1 MSSARAHIPVPLI
14 PIKYTRLSESTLK
27 PIYIVYKKYM
37 ESSTPFKNSGE
48 VYEWL
53 SRFINL
59 ERGQSSRSFRLDRME
74 ILSEAA
80 GHPER
85 CAPLI
90 HTAGSKGKGSVT
102 GMIAAIL
109 EEAGYKTACYAS
121 PHVSDFR
128 ERIREGGRKFFDE
141 AIYAQAGEELRAVT
155 GELVHSSKPQHRLF
169 NPSLEGGEEP
179 TFFELMTLWF
189 FLCARLS
196 GCRFMAV
203 ETGLGGRLDATNIA
217 DPLVSVVTP
226 IELEHTDY
234 LGNTLAAIA
243 GEKAGIV
250 KPGRPLVLS
259 EQAGEA
265 LEVFKAKTR
274 ETASPLLYFPERAE
288 LRDILVT
295 EEKTAFTLN
304 LKDPARERVLELSVA
319 IPGEIQAAN
328 AGLAV
333 LALKAAL
340 GDAIGGEAIARGL
353 EGFSLPARFE
363 RIKTKPVFIIDG
375 AHTVRSAGFCVQ
387 TFTRLYGE
395 GGVLLFGCAAGKNA
409 LSMAELLTSRFSR
422 IIITTPGSFKK
433 SLPLETFGAF
443 KQKAGG
449 GGGPPEIMYIPRTE
463 EAIEKAV
470 ELGEKTG
477 LPVLGTGSFYLAA
490 EIRNVIR
497 D

>member
-1 MSSARAHIPVPLI
+1 
-14 PIKYTRLSESTLK
+14 
-27 PIYIVYKKYM
+27 M
-37 ESSTPFKNSGE
+37 ESSTPFNNSGE

-59 ERGQSSRSFRLDRME
+59 ERGQSVRSFRLDRME
-74 ILSEAA
+74 ILAEAA
-80 GHPER
+80 GHPEK
-85 CAPLI
+85 CAPVI

-109 EEAGYKTACYAS
+109 EKAGYKTACYAS

-128 ERIREGGRKFFDE
+128 ERIREGNKFFDE
-141 AIYAQAGEELRAVT
+141 AIYLRAGEELRSLT
-155 GELVHSSKPQHRLF
+155 EDLIHSSKSEYRIF
-169 NPSLEGGEEP
+169 NSAFEDGEEP
-179 TFFELMTLWF
+179 SFFELMTLWF

-203 ETGLGGRLDATNIA
+203 ETGMGGRLDATNIA
-217 DPLVSVVTP
+217 SPLVSVVTP

-234 LGNTLAAIA
+234 LGNSLAAIA

-259 EQAGEA
+259 EQADEA
-265 LEVFKAKTR
+265 LGVFKAKTR
-274 ETASPLLYFPERAE
+274 ETGSPLLYFPERAE
-288 LRDILVT
+288 LKDILVT
-295 EEKTAFTLN
+295 RERTSFTLHLN
-304 LKDPARERVLELSVA
+304 NPGKQHVLELSVA

-333 LALKAAL
+333 LALKTAL
-340 GDAIGGEAIARGL
+340 GGAIDDEAIREGL
-353 EGFSLPARFE
+353 ESFSLPARFE
-363 RIKTKPVFIIDG
+363 RISTGPVFIIDG
-375 AHTVRSAGFCVQ
+375 AHTVRSAGLCVQ

-409 LSMAELLTSRFSR
+409 LSMAELLIPHFSR
-422 IIITTPGSFKK
+422 IIVTTPGSFKK
-433 SLPLETFGAF
+433 SLPFETFGAF
-443 KQKAGG
+443 KQKAGETRD
-449 GGGPPEIMYIPRTE
+449 PPEIIYIPRTE
-463 EAIEKAV
+463 EAIEKAA

-490 EIRNVIR
+490 EIRNKIKGR
-497 D
+497 

>member
-1 MSSARAHIPVPLI
+1 
-14 PIKYTRLSESTLK
+14 
-27 PIYIVYKKYM
+27 M
-37 ESSTPFKNSGE
+37 ESSTPFRNSGE
-48 VYEWL
+48 VFEWL

-59 ERGQSSRSFRLDRME
+59 ERGQSGKSFRLDRME
-74 ILSEAA
+74 ILAERA

-109 EEAGYKTACYAS
+109 EKAGYKTACYAS

-128 ERIREGGRKFFDE
+128 ERIKEGSRFFGE
-141 AIYAQAGEELRAVT
+141 PVYAQAGDELRAVT
-155 GELVHSSKPQHRLF
+155 EDLIHSPKPEYRLF

-203 ETGLGGRLDATNIA
+203 ETGMGGRLDATNIVK
-217 DPLVSVVTP
+217 PLVSVITP
-226 IELEHTDY
+226 IELEHTVY

-250 KPGRPLVLS
+250 KAGRPLVLS
-259 EQAGEA
+259 EQEDEA
-265 LEVFKAKTR
+265 LGVFQKKAL
-274 ETASPLLYFPERAE
+274 ETGSPLVYLPEEAE
-288 LRDILVT
+288 LKNIAVT
-295 EEKTAFTLN
+295 EERTAFTLN
-304 LKDPARERVLELSVA
+304 LRNSARPRALDLSVA
-319 IPGEIQAAN
+319 IPGEIQAKN

-333 LALKAAL
+333 LALRTAL
-340 GDAIGGEAIARGL
+340 AVDDGAIREGL
-353 EGFSLPARFE
+353 EGFSLPGRFE
-363 RIKTKPVFIIDG
+363 RIRTDPVFIIDG
-375 AHTVRSAGFCVQ
+375 AHTVRSAALCAE

-395 GGVLLFGCAAGKNA
+395 GGVLLFGCAAGKDVA
-409 LSMAELLTSRFSR
+409 SMAELLLPRFSR

-433 SLPLETFGAF
+433 SS
-443 KQKAGG
+443 
-449 GGGPPEIMYIPRTE
+449 PPEILEAFSRKAGETIRPPELFYIPQTDK
-463 EAIEKAV
+463 AIEKAL

-477 LPVLGTGSFYLAA
+477 LPILGTGSFYLAA
-490 EIRNVIR
+490 EIRNTIKAG
-497 D
+497 DGG

>member
-1 MSSARAHIPVPLI
+1 
-14 PIKYTRLSESTLK
+14 
-27 PIYIVYKKYM
+27 M
-37 ESSTPFKNSGE
+37 ESSTPFNNSGE

-74 ILSEAA
+74 ILAEAA
-80 GHPER
+80 GHPEK

-109 EEAGYKTACYAS
+109 EQAGYKTACYAS

-128 ERIREGGRKFFDE
+128 ERIREGNKFFDE
-141 AIYAQAGEELRAVT
+141 AIYAQAGEELRSIT
-155 GELVHSSKPQHRLF
+155 GDLIHSSKPRHRIF
-169 NPSLEGGEEP
+169 NPSFEGGEEP

-203 ETGLGGRLDATNIA
+203 ETGMGGRLDATNIV

-243 GEKAGIV
+243 GEKAGVV

-259 EQAGEA
+259 EQADEA

-274 ETASPLLYFPERAE
+274 ETGSPLLYFPERAE

-295 EEKTAFTLN
+295 EERTAFTLN
-304 LKDPARERVLELSVA
+304 LKDPARGRVLELSVA

-333 LALKAAL
+333 LALKTAL

-363 RIKTKPVFIIDG
+363 RLRTNPVFIIDG

-387 TFTRLYGE
+387 TFARLYGE

-409 LSMAELLTSRFSR
+409 LSMAELLVPRFSR

-443 KQKAGG
+443 KQQAESGKTF
-449 GGGPPEIMYIPRTE
+449 PEILYIPRTE
-463 EAIEKAV
+463 EAIEKAA
-470 ELGEKTG
+470 ELGEQTG

-490 EIRNVIR
+490 EIRNAIKGR
-497 D
+497 